1 MHGPG
6 SVPLVPIV
14 SVSTAIVVEVPVSE
28 VVTLVVGVD
37 VDVTLVPVIP
47 VVVSPPLAEV
57 VGTASVVPDVVVA
70 VVSSSEVTPVVAA
83 VVPPPDEPHASTSA
97 VIPRVRLFDRDMPAL
112 YHVGRICTR
121 VQNLLDPPTQV
132 CKLSGV
138 RVTNTGEV
146 RSGGDMRDGREE
158 RGDRTA
164 QALLAA
170 ARTAFSRGGYAAA
183 SVRDIARA
191 AGVNPALVRYH
202 FGSKEGLYRKVIDE
216 AMSGLRTRLLAA
228 FHQAGAPR
236 ERIHRVIG
244 AYLDHLAQER
254 DFPRL
259 IQRALLNNDP
269 HLRRVAHEYL
279 HPLVDTLRP
288 FVGRRVASS
297 LGSLEEVI
305 VSVFGAIIAPF
316 LYEPLL
322 NDLFRRD
329 VLSPAALKRRRR
341 HIESLVELT
350 LARLLP
356 ESP

>member
-1 MHGPG
+1 
-6 SVPLVPIV
+6 
-14 SVSTAIVVEVPVSE
+14 
-28 VVTLVVGVD
+28 
-37 VDVTLVPVIP
+37 
-47 VVVSPPLAEV
+47 
-57 VGTASVVPDVVVA
+57 
-70 VVSSSEVTPVVAA
+70 
-83 VVPPPDEPHASTSA
+83 
-97 VIPRVRLFDRDMPAL
+97 MPAL
-112 YHVGRICTR
+112 YHVVRICTR
-121 VQNLLDPPTQV
+121 VQNLLDHLAHV

-138 RVTNTGEV
+138 RATNPGEA
-146 RSGGDMRDGREE
+146 RPAADGRDGREE

-244 AYLDHLAQER
+244 AYLDHLAHER

-279 HPLVDTLRP
+279 HPLVDTL
-288 FVGRRVASS
+288 
-297 LGSLEEVI
+297 
-305 VSVFGAIIAPF
+305 
-316 LYEPLL
+316 
-322 NDLFRRD
+322 
-329 VLSPAALKRRRR
+329 
-341 HIESLVELT
+341 
-350 LARLLP
+350 
-356 ESP
+356 

>member
-1 MHGPG
+1 MLSLSEPE
-6 SVPLVPIV
+6 SVDVALVP
-14 SVSTAIVVEVPVSE
+14 
-28 VVTLVVGVD
+28 VVGVGSL
-37 VDVTLVPVIP
+37 VVPVVGVGSP
-47 VVVSPPLAEV
+47 V
-57 VGTASVVPDVVVA
+57 SVVPTVAGSTVVKPV
-70 VVSSSEVTPVVAA
+70 VVAA
-83 VVPPPDEPHASTSA
+83 VIPSDEPHPDTSA
-97 VIPRVRLFDRDMPAL
+97 PNPTNNRQDRRIRPTLTRGLHLYARTNSAGPA
-112 YHVGRICTR
+112 YTG
-121 VQNLLDPPTQV
+121 VQI
-132 CKLSGV
+132 KGV
-138 RVTNTGEV
+138 RVTNSSET
-146 RSGGDMRDGREE
+146 RATPDGREE

-170 ARTAFSRGGYAAA
+170 ARSAFARGGYAAA

-244 AYLDHLAQER
+244 AYLDHLAHER

-279 HPLVDTLRP
+279 HPLVDTLKP
-288 FVGRRVASS
+288 FVGRRVAGS

-341 HIESLVELT
+341 HIEALVEIT
-350 LARLLP
+350 LAQLLP
-356 ESP
+356 ETV

>member
-1 MHGPG
+1 M
-6 SVPLVPIV
+6 
-14 SVSTAIVVEVPVSE
+14 
-28 VVTLVVGVD
+28 
-37 VDVTLVPVIP
+37 
-47 VVVSPPLAEV
+47 
-57 VGTASVVPDVVVA
+57 
-70 VVSSSEVTPVVAA
+70 
-83 VVPPPDEPHASTSA
+83 
-97 VIPRVRLFDRDMPAL
+97 
-112 YHVGRICTR
+112 
-121 VQNLLDPPTQV
+121 

-138 RVTNTGEV
+138 RVTSSGEAKTTP
-146 RSGGDMRDGREE
+146 DGREE

-170 ARTAFSRGGYAAA
+170 ARSAFSRGGYAAA

-279 HPLVDTLRP
+279 HPLVDTLKP
-288 FVGRRVASS
+288 FVGRRVAGT

-341 HIESLVELT
+341 HIEALVEIT
-350 LARLLP
+350 LAQLLP
-356 ESP
+356 ETV

>member
-1 MHGPG
+1 MHGG
-6 SVPLVPIV
+6 GASVLLPLV
-14 SVSTAIVVEVPVSE
+14 SSTAVVPGPPDVSPDPDDPPV
-28 VVTLVVGVD
+28 VD
-37 VDVTLVPVIP
+37 PELVP
-47 VVVSPPLAEV
+47 PPLDPPPLDPPPSDV
-57 VGTASVVPDVVVA
+57 VGTTPVSLELALVVVT
-70 VVSSSEVTPVVAA
+70 SSEVAPVIAPVA
-83 VVPPPDEPHASTSA
+83 VPPPPGEPQEATA
-97 VIPRVRLFDRDMPAL
+97 VHEHTPRTIERARIMARTIARPRVHDRAP
-112 YHVGRICTR
+112 
-121 VQNLLDPPTQV
+121 LDLVNQL
-132 CKLSGV
+132 CK
-138 RVTNTGEV
+138 N
-146 RSGGDMRDGREE
+146 GGGASMTEARRTPDGREE

-164 QALLAA
+164 QALLVAA
-170 ARTAFSRGGYAAA
+170 QTAFSRGGYAAA

-228 FHQAGAPR
+228 FHQAGTPR

-288 FVGRRVASS
+288 FVGRRPAGT
-297 LGSLEEVI
+297 LGNLEEVI

-322 NDLFRRD
+322 GDLFRRD

-341 HIESLVELT
+341 HIEALVELT
-350 LARLLP
+350 LTQLLP
-356 ESP
+356 ETL